1 MELHQTEVCDQC
13 PNYSLVEDD
22 VDIDIVI
29 EPGMRHGNMIKARF
43 QTFYTFQ
50 KIKKLF
56 LKTKKVPWSR

>member
-29 EPGMRHGNMIKARF
+29 EPGMRHGNMIKVRF
-43 QTFYTFQ
+43 
-50 KIKKLF
+50 LVA
-56 LKTKKVPWSR
+56 LL